1 MLIRGIASV
10 SRWDG
15 STRVTRDDATTAGDV
30 ISDLRTTQNTLSVWN
45 AETNDAV
52 DDAVVAIALGRTSI
66 SKVVALQLDEA
77 ELNRMEIYLKD
88 EPGKANG
95 AIDAI
100 KNNHRNMLEID
111 YKRLGLLSNY
121 MLDLCRKGEFRI
133 QKSESEVAHLIK
145 RYIDEDKIKADEMG
159 EDLQNSFAR
168 WIKRYMENDKVK
180 EEPISGKI
188 KDFLKKVEDKQN
200 QK

>member
-15 STRVTRDDATTAGDV
+15 STRVARGDATTAGDV
-30 ISDLRTTQNTLSVWN
+30 ISDLRTTRNTLSVWN
-45 AETNDAV
+45 AENNDAV

-66 SKVVALQLDEA
+66 SKVVALQLDES
-77 ELNRMEIYLKD
+77 ELNKMEIYLKD

-121 MLDLCRKGEFRI
+121 MLNLCSKGKFRI

-180 EEPISGKI
+180 EEQVSGKI

>member
-15 STRVTRDDATTAGDV
+15 STKVARDDASTAGDV
-30 ISDLRTTQNTLSVWN
+30 ISDLRTTRNTLSVWN
-45 AETNDAV
+45 AETDDAV
-52 DDAVVAIALGRTSI
+52 DDAVVAIALNRTAV

-77 ELNRMEIYLKD
+77 ELNKMKIYLKN

-111 YKRLGLLSNY
+111 YKRLGLLSDY
-121 MLDLCRKGEFRI
+121 MLGLCSKGNSRI

-159 EDLQNSFAR
+159 EDLQNSFAE
-168 WIKRYMENDKVK
+168 WIKRYMKNNKTQESQ
-180 EEPISGKI
+180 ISEKI
-188 KDFLKKVEDKQN
+188 IEFIKKLEKKQN
-200 QK
+200 PK